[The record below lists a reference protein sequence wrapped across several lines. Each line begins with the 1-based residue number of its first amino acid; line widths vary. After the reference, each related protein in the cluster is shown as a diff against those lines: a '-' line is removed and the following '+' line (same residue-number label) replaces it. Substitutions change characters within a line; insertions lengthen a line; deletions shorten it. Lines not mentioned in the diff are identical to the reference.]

1 MDFVAWEVFVWAV
14 GIIVVLFTMVI
25 GYLFNRIKEIS
36 ISCDDRIDEA
46 ELRLKEME
54 KCHIDNQVN
63 LAKINKDIEFIKL
76 QQQEISIKLD
86 ALLEK
91 AWCKP
96 RQ

>member
-1 MDFVAWEVFVWAV
+1 MDFVAWEVFVWAI
-14 GIIVVLFTMVI
+14 GIMILLFTMVI

-54 KCHIDNQVN
+54 KCHLDNQVN

-86 ALLEK
+86 ELLKK

-96 RQ
+96 KE